1 MMDIIKLLCAELFGS
16 KSAELNGSNIFS
28 NEYKTFQQWTILNNL
43 FKGDKVIARIPV
55 QGNTIQTFLNASRL
69 ANQGG
74 IEVIA
79 CLDSY
84 ESDSSMMS
92 RLSAIKSGAN
102 FVKYFEL
109 LNERPHM
116 NDLHPGEKIT
126 SLKQLL
132 DLTNKYSDWIHHNV
146 AGGKAITM
154 AVYNSMDE
162 RSWGVWDDVTNTRIL
177 KELILY
183 TVADIAAIHLYG
195 DSFGKKL
202 QLVALSDN
210 INAWNKEAEY
220 KKKIWVTECGSD
232 SWDNQVKYYDK
243 IIKLFRNTINPEKII
258 WYRQCVKSNNL
269 QDAGFAL
276 EIIDTL
282 QYSPLYTKLLTR

>member
-1 MMDIIKLLCAELFGS
+1 MDIIKLLCAELFGS

-109 LNERPHM
+109 LNELPHM
-116 NDLHPGEKIT
+116 NDLYPGEKIT

-232 SWDNQVKYYDK
+232 SWDNQVKYYNK
-243 IIKLFRNTINPEKII
+243 IIKLFRNTIDPEKII
-258 WYRQCVKSNNL
+258 LYRQLVAISTEADN
-269 QDAGFAL
+269 GFAL
-276 EIIDTL
+276 ETL
-282 QYSPLYTKLLTR
+282 DNGKKSPLYDKLMG

>member
-1 MMDIIKLLCAELFGS
+1 MMDLITLLIAELFGS
-16 KSAELNGSNIFS
+16 KSAELHGSNIFS
-28 NEYKTFQQWTILNNL
+28 YEYKKFQQWTILNNL

-109 LNERPHM
+109 LNELPHM
-116 NDLHPGEKIT
+116 NDLYPGEKIT

-202 QLVALSDN
+202 QLVASSDN

-232 SWDNQVKYYDK
+232 SWDNQVKYYNK
-243 IIKLFRNTINPEKII
+243 IIKLFRNTIDPEKII
-258 WYRQCVKSNNL
+258 LYRQLVAISTEADN
-269 QDAGFAL
+269 GFAL
-276 EIIDTL
+276 ETL
-282 QYSPLYTKLLTR
+282 DNGKKSPLYDKLMG

>member
-1 MMDIIKLLCAELFGS
+1 MLDILKLLLAELFGS
-16 KSAELNGSNIFS
+16 KSAELHGSNIFS
-28 NEYKTFQQWTILNNL
+28 YEYKKFQQWTILNNL

-109 LNERPHM
+109 LNELPHM
-116 NDLHPGEKIT
+116 NDLYPGEKIT

-232 SWDNQVKYYDK
+232 SWDNQVKYYNK
-243 IIKLFRNTINPEKII
+243 IIKLFRNTIDPEKII
-258 WYRQCVKSNNL
+258 LYRQLVAISTEADN
-269 QDAGFAL
+269 GFAL
-276 EIIDTL
+276 ETL
-282 QYSPLYTKLLTR
+282 DNGKKSPLYDKLMG